1 MSDTETPAQMEI
13 DEEEITD
20 EEITDEEIADE
31 EEEVDMNEYEDED
44 EDEADIEQYMTMETL
59 LGSTLMTEDGD
70 TICSALVNMGR
81 QLEIQNKI
89 LVKLLTTLQK

>member
-13 DEEEITD
+13 EEEEDLAIENSEEEITD
-20 EEITDEEIADE
+20 EEEEEI
-31 EEEVDMNEYEDED
+31 DMNEYEYED
-44 EDEADIEQYMTMETL
+44 EDDVEQYMTVETL

-70 TICSALVNMGR
+70 TVCSALVNMGR

-89 LVKLLTTLQK
+89 LVKLLTAIQK

>member
-13 DEEEITD
+13 EGEEDLAIENSEEEITD
-20 EEITDEEIADE
+20 EEEEEI
-31 EEEVDMNEYEDED
+31 DMNEYEYED
-44 EDEADIEQYMTMETL
+44 EDDVEQYMTVETL

-70 TICSALVNMGR
+70 TICNALVNMGR

-89 LVKLLTTLQK
+89 LVKLLTAIQK

>member
-13 DEEEITD
+13 EEEEDLAIENSEEEITD
-20 EEITDEEIADE
+20 EDE
-31 EEEVDMNEYEDED
+31 EEIDMNEYEYED
-44 EDEADIEQYMTMETL
+44 EDDVEQYMTVETL

-89 LVKLLTTLQK
+89 LVKLLTAIQK

>member
-13 DEEEITD
+13 EEEENSEEEITD
-20 EEITDEEIADE
+20 EEEEEI
-31 EEEVDMNEYEDED
+31 DMNEYEYED
-44 EDEADIEQYMTMETL
+44 EDDVEQYMTVETL

-89 LVKLLTTLQK
+89 LVKLLTAIQK

>member
-20 EEITDEEIADE
+20 EEEIADE
-31 EEEVDMNEYEDED
+31 EEEVDMNEYEYED
-44 EDEADIEQYMTMETL
+44 EDDIEQYMTMETL

-70 TICSALVNMGR
+70 TICLSLIHISGPRDLSTSRMPSSA
-81 QLEIQNKI
+81 
-89 LVKLLTTLQK
+89 

>member
-13 DEEEITD
+13 EKEENSEEEITD
-20 EEITDEEIADE
+20 EEEEEI
-31 EEEVDMNEYEDED
+31 DMNEYEYED
-44 EDEADIEQYMTMETL
+44 EDDVEQYMTVETL

-89 LVKLLTTLQK
+89 LVKLLTAIQK

>member
-13 DEEEITD
+13 EEEEDLAIENSEEEITD
-20 EEITDEEIADE
+20 EEEEEI
-31 EEEVDMNEYEDED
+31 DMNEYEYED
-44 EDEADIEQYMTMETL
+44 EDDVEQYMTMETL

-89 LVKLLTTLQK
+89 LVKLLTAIQK

>member
-13 DEEEITD
+13 EEKENSEEEITD
-20 EEITDEEIADE
+20 EEEEEI
-31 EEEVDMNEYEDED
+31 DMNEYEYED
-44 EDEADIEQYMTMETL
+44 EDDVEQYMTVETL

-70 TICSALVNMGR
+70 TVCSALVNMGR

-89 LVKLLTTLQK
+89 LVKLLTAIQK

>member
-1 MSDTETPAQMEI
+1 MSDTESETHSEEVR
-13 DEEEITD
+13 EEETLMS
-20 EEITDEEIADE
+20 IADE

-44 EDEADIEQYMTMETL
+44 EDDIEQYMTMETL

>member
-1 MSDTETPAQMEI
+1 MSDTEEPTQMEI
-13 DEEEITD
+13 EEEEITD
-20 EEITDEEIADE
+20 EEEIADEEEITDE
-31 EEEVDMNEYEDED
+31 EEEVDMNEYEYED
-44 EDEADIEQYMTMETL
+44 GDDIEQYMTVETL

>member
-1 MSDTETPAQMEI
+1 
-13 DEEEITD
+13 
-20 EEITDEEIADE
+20 
-31 EEEVDMNEYEDED
+31 
-44 EDEADIEQYMTMETL
+44 
-59 LGSTLMTEDGD
+59 MTEDGD

>member
-44 EDEADIEQYMTMETL
+44 EDDIEQYMTMETL

>member
-13 DEEEITD
+13 EEEENLAIENSEEEITD
-20 EEITDEEIADE
+20 EEEEEI
-31 EEEVDMNEYEDED
+31 DMNEYEYED
-44 EDEADIEQYMTMETL
+44 EDDVEQYMTVETL

-89 LVKLLTTLQK
+89 LVKLLTAIQK

>member
-13 DEEEITD
+13 EGEEDLAIENSEEEITD
-20 EEITDEEIADE
+20 EEEEEI
-31 EEEVDMNEYEDED
+31 DMNEYEYDDED
-44 EDEADIEQYMTMETL
+44 DVEQYMTVETL

-89 LVKLLTTLQK
+89 LVKLLTAIQK

>member
-13 DEEEITD
+13 EEEEDLTIENSEEEITD
-20 EEITDEEIADE
+20 EEEEEI
-31 EEEVDMNEYEDED
+31 DMNEYEYED
-44 EDEADIEQYMTMETL
+44 EDDVEQYMTVETL

-89 LVKLLTTLQK
+89 LVKLLTAIQK

>member
-13 DEEEITD
+13 EEKENSEEEITD
-20 EEITDEEIADE
+20 EEEEEI
-31 EEEVDMNEYEDED
+31 DMNEYEYED
-44 EDEADIEQYMTMETL
+44 EDDVEQYMTVETL

-70 TICSALVNMGR
+70 TICNALVNMGR

-89 LVKLLTTLQK
+89 LVKLLTAIQK

>member
-13 DEEEITD
+13 EEKENSEEEITD
-20 EEITDEEIADE
+20 EEEEEI
-31 EEEVDMNEYEDED
+31 DMNEYEYED
-44 EDEADIEQYMTMETL
+44 EDDVEQYMTVETL
-59 LGSTLMTEDGD
+59 FGSTLMTEDGD

-89 LVKLLTTLQK
+89 LVKLLTAIQK

>member
-13 DEEEITD
+13 EEEENLAIENSEEEITD
-20 EEITDEEIADE
+20 EEEEEI
-31 EEEVDMNEYEDED
+31 DMNEYEYED
-44 EDEADIEQYMTMETL
+44 EDDVGQYMTVETL

-89 LVKLLTTLQK
+89 LVKLLTAIQK

>member
-13 DEEEITD
+13 EEKENSEEEITD
-20 EEITDEEIADE
+20 EEEEEI
-31 EEEVDMNEYEDED
+31 DMNEYEYED
-44 EDEADIEQYMTMETL
+44 EDDVEQYMTVETL

-89 LVKLLTTLQK
+89 LVKLLTAIQK

>member
-13 DEEEITD
+13 EEKENSEEEITD
-20 EEITDEEIADE
+20 EEEEEI
-31 EEEVDMNEYEDED
+31 DMNEYEYDDED
-44 EDEADIEQYMTMETL
+44 DVEQYMTVETL

-89 LVKLLTTLQK
+89 LVKLLTAIQK

>member
-13 DEEEITD
+13 EGEEDLAIENSEEEITD
-20 EEITDEEIADE
+20 EEEEEI
-31 EEEVDMNEYEDED
+31 DMNEYEYED
-44 EDEADIEQYMTMETL
+44 EDDVEQYMTVETL

-89 LVKLLTTLQK
+89 LVKLLTAIQK

>member
-13 DEEEITD
+13 EEEENLAIENSEEEITD
-20 EEITDEEIADE
+20 EEEEEI
-31 EEEVDMNEYEDED
+31 DMNEYEYED
-44 EDEADIEQYMTMETL
+44 EDDVEQYMTMETL

-89 LVKLLTTLQK
+89 LVKLLTAIQK

>member
-20 EEITDEEIADE
+20 EEEIAD
-31 EEEVDMNEYEDED
+31 EEVDMNEYEYED
-44 EDEADIEQYMTMETL
+44 EDDIEQYMTMETL

>member
-13 DEEEITD
+13 EEEEDLAIENSEEEITD
-20 EEITDEEIADE
+20 EEEEEI
-31 EEEVDMNEYEDED
+31 DMNEYEYED
-44 EDEADIEQYMTMETL
+44 EDDVEQYMTVETL

-89 LVKLLTTLQK
+89 LVKLLTAIQK

>member
-13 DEEEITD
+13 EEKENSEEEITD
-20 EEITDEEIADE
+20 EEEEEI
-31 EEEVDMNEYEDED
+31 DMNEYEYED
-44 EDEADIEQYMTMETL
+44 EDDVEQYMTMETL

-89 LVKLLTTLQK
+89 LVKLLTAIQK

>member
-1 MSDTETPAQMEI
+1 MSDTETPAQMGIEEKENS
-13 DEEEITD
+13 EEEITD
-20 EEITDEEIADE
+20 EEEEEI
-31 EEEVDMNEYEDED
+31 DMNEYEYED
-44 EDEADIEQYMTMETL
+44 EDDVEQYMTVETL

-89 LVKLLTTLQK
+89 LVKLLTAIQK

>member
-20 EEITDEEIADE
+20 EEITDEEEIADE
-31 EEEVDMNEYEDED
+31 EEEVDMNEYEYED
-44 EDEADIEQYMTMETL
+44 EDEIEQYMTMETL

>member
-13 DEEEITD
+13 EEEENSEEEITD
-20 EEITDEEIADE
+20 EEEEEI
-31 EEEVDMNEYEDED
+31 DMNEYEYED
-44 EDEADIEQYMTMETL
+44 EDDVEQYMTVETL

-70 TICSALVNMGR
+70 TVCSALVNMGR

-89 LVKLLTTLQK
+89 LVKLLTAIQK

>member
-13 DEEEITD
+13 EEEEDLAIENSEEEITD
-20 EEITDEEIADE
+20 EEEEEI
-31 EEEVDMNEYEDED
+31 DMNEYEYED
-44 EDEADIEQYMTMETL
+44 EDDIEQYMTVETL

-89 LVKLLTTLQK
+89 LVKLLTAIQK

>member
-1 MSDTETPAQMEI
+1 MSDNETPAQMEI
-13 DEEEITD
+13 EGEEDLAIENSEEEITD
-20 EEITDEEIADE
+20 EEEEEI
-31 EEEVDMNEYEDED
+31 DMNEYEYED
-44 EDEADIEQYMTMETL
+44 EDDVEQYMTMETL

-89 LVKLLTTLQK
+89 LVKQKVA